1 MIKQNM
7 GTLSDALRQG
17 ASAET
22 LREQFEAQLKA
33 AQNEVA
39 AEKKV
44 QEEEN
49 EDDITLDDLR
59 EDLVCVALDYLTAVG
74 VIPEDMDITDEDID
88 ELIEAIK
95 GAEEEFR
102 MKMAFVRMLH
112 DMVNASE
119 DEPKEEKVK
128 SAEKKADPDEVLKR
142 FLESL
147 R

>member
-7 GTLSDALRQG
+7 STLSDALRQG

-39 AEKKV
+39 AEKKA
-44 QEEEN
+44 QEK
-49 EDDITLDDLR
+49 EDEVTLDELR
-59 EDLVCVALDYLTAVG
+59 EEAVCVILDYLTAVG

-128 SAEKKADPDEVLKR
+128 PAEKKADPDEVLKR

>member
-39 AEKKV
+39 AEKKA

-49 EDDITLDDLR
+49 EDEVTLDELR
-59 EDLVCVALDYLTAVG
+59 EEAVCVILDYLTAVG

-112 DMVNASE
+112 DMAHASE

-128 SAEKKADPDEVLKR
+128 PAEKKADPDEVLKR

>member
-7 GTLSDALRQG
+7 STLSDALRQG

-39 AEKKV
+39 AEKKA
-44 QEEEN
+44 QEK
-49 EDDITLDDLR
+49 EDEVTLDELR
-59 EDLVCVALDYLTAVG
+59 EEAVCVILDYLTAVG
-74 VIPEDMDITDEDID
+74 VIPEDMNITDEDID

-128 SAEKKADPDEVLKR
+128 PAEKKADPDEVLKR